1 MLRRVL
7 LAAAFGAAFVSAAS
21 AATVNYTAR
30 LSGQAEVPKT
40 ASKGKGKF
48 DSTFDT
54 QSKVLNYTLT
64 FNGLSG
70 PATAAHIHGPA
81 TRAQSASVI
90 APLGDKNPASPVTG
104 SVTLTDD
111 QVKMLQS
118 AKLYVNVHTA
128 ANPGGEIRGQI
139 AGAHKPKKAAAK
151 TPAAASAATPAGA
164 SPGTSAG
171 ASTGASTGT
180 SVGTSAGTP
189 AGAAK

>member
-1 MLRRVL
+1 MFRKVL
-7 LAAAFGAAFVSAAS
+7 LAAALSAAFVSAAS
-21 AATVNYTAR
+21 AATISYSAG
-30 LSGQAEVPKT
+30 LSGRQEVPKT
-40 ASKGKGKF
+40 DSKGKGKF
-48 DSTFDT
+48 NGTFDT

-81 TRAQSASVI
+81 TRTATAGVL
-90 APLGDKNPASPVTG
+90 APLGDKNPSSPVTG

-139 AGAHKPKKAAAK
+139 ASVHTRKKGATAKA
-151 TPAAASAATPAGA
+151 PAAVPTGTSSVAPAGA
-164 SPGTSAG
+164 SSA
-171 ASTGASTGT
+171 APSAVPSAAPTG
-180 SVGTSAGTP
+180 VP
-189 AGAAK
+189 K